1 MSRRAPWTDV
11 GGAVM
16 ANPVAIV
23 RTGRH
28 AGRHVRRHAQRHV
41 ALIIAAG
48 LVKDRSPRDHKRH
61 EGLGAVTRPL
71 SPRAARMAIT
81 HAVARL
87 EDAATRAGL
96 LTTS

>member
-1 MSRRAPWTDV
+1 
-11 GGAVM
+11 M

-28 AGRHVRRHAQRHV
+28 AGRHVRRHAERHA

-48 LVKDRSPRDHKRH
+48 LAKDRSPRNHKRH
-61 EGLGAVTRPL
+61 GRLGAVTRPV
-71 SPRAARMAIT
+71 SRRADHPAIT

-87 EDAATRAGL
+87 EDAATRAEL

>member
-1 MSRRAPWTDV
+1 
-11 GGAVM
+11 M

-28 AGRHVRRHAQRHV
+28 AGRHVRRHAERHA

-48 LVKDRSPRDHKRH
+48 LAKDRSHRDHKRH
-61 EGLGAVTRPL
+61 GGLGAVTRPV
-71 SPRAARMAIT
+71 SRRAAHMAIT
-81 HAVARL
+81 NAVARL